1 MSNSN
6 RELIKFYKEK
16 HKLEPVLFTE
26 RWDNSENEHLLSGIV
41 TPLKLDLRQYCSPTD
56 DQGNTAHCAAFSAA
70 QILEALYWK
79 ETGKILQIDAAHIY
93 AKAKEI
99 DGATD
104 TLGTYPEMTLKCGLE
119 LADETGMIDKRRY
132 AIRKLYASKDPNT
145 TVELLKRT
153 IHRNGFLAA
162 GFKITEDWYRLC
174 EDGISILETSRKRD
188 LGGHC
193 VVAVGYLKDSLI
205 VQNSWGKEWGAK
217 GFGRIAWDVVA
228 KQFVYAAYLERI

>member
-1 MSNSN
+1 MSYSN
-6 RELIKFYKEK
+6 RELIKIYKEK
-16 HKLEPVLFTE
+16 HKLEPVLFSQP
-26 RWDNSENEHLLSGIV
+26 WNEEKGQFLDGIV
-41 TPLKLDLRQYCSPTD
+41 VPLKLDLRQYCSPSD
-56 DQGNTAHCAAFSAA
+56 DQGKTSHCAAFSAA

-79 ETGKILQIDAAHIY
+79 ETGKVLQIDAAHIY

-99 DGATD
+99 DNATD
-104 TLGTYPEMTLKCGLE
+104 TPGTYPEITLRCGLE
-119 LADETGMIDKRRY
+119 LANEAGMLDRNKY
-132 AIRKLYASKDPNT
+132 AVRKLYAKKDPSA
-145 TVELLKRT
+145 TVETIKRT
-153 IHRNGFLAA
+153 IHKNGFLAA

-174 EDGISILETSRKRD
+174 EDGVSMLETSRKRD

-205 VQNSWGKEWGAK
+205 VQNSWGKEWGSK